1 MSPSRRQLLYLILT
15 LLTFVAGYAFLRY
28 AYRVSDSLPF
38 AQEIV
43 LIVLGTIAT
52 VFITSL
58 LLNKQSAVEI
68 EKEQNIKFLHLKT
81 EIYEALLNLMEEL
94 SLKERLEPQ
103 DLMRLR
109 FLTHKLAIVA
119 SPDVL
124 EEYRRFLDI
133 VTRSAA
139 DGSFRGDDAELSEAL
154 CALTIRIRA
163 DLLGESPRTAST
175 DNPAA
180 RTIVE
185 NARKAVEL
193 RR

>member
-1 MSPSRRQLLYLILT
+1 
-15 LLTFVAGYAFLRY
+15 
-28 AYRVSDSLPF
+28 
-38 AQEIV
+38 
-43 LIVLGTIAT
+43 
-52 VFITSL
+52 
-58 LLNKQSAVEI
+58 
-68 EKEQNIKFLHLKT
+68 
-81 EIYEALLNLMEEL
+81 MEEL

-103 DLMRLR
+103 DLMRMR

-119 SPDVL
+119 SEEVL

-163 DLLGESPRTAST
+163 DLLGESPRNSLAPDDTT
-175 DNPAA
+175 A

-185 NARKAVEL
+185 NARKAVGL
-193 RR
+193 G